1 MRALLECA
9 PSLDVCV
16 AELDAGLAFV
26 RRIGSVNMVEVLET
40 YQWVIDALRGER
52 PTATGA
58 PVSIAGYSDTPATLL
73 LAHSVQAMAAAI
85 FGDQAALERHTAE
98 AVPLVS
104 ASPTEYPGAVAR
116 VLRGLALAG
125 QIRAT
130 DGAARDTLLSELDE
144 VTRWL
149 ADRAADAPQNFLHL
163 LRLLEAERA
172 WAVGDFQ
179 GCVRGFDAA
188 LHGAGQRPRPW
199 HRALITERAARFYL
213 AHGIDHNG
221 YDLLTQTRQQY
232 AAWGATAKVAQLDW
246 AYPSLPPHRTRRP
259 RSATPGL
266 LIPSRSGSG
275 SGSVST
281 GTIDLLGILSTSQ
294 ALSSETSIAGLH
306 ARVAQVLGAM
316 TGATD
321 VALLVW
327 NDEHRHWLLPATGR
341 VGGAS
346 TSDTAPMSVLRYLE
360 RTREP
365 LVVADATSDD
375 RFARDPYFADADCC
389 ALLAVPILSRG
400 MLRALL
406 LLENRLMRGAF
417 TAERLSAVN
426 LIAGQLAVSLD
437 NAQLY
442 AELAASRARVV
453 AAADQTRRR
462 IERDLHDG
470 AQQRLVSL
478 ALELRMAQAEV
489 SPEAGE
495 LRMRLDRAVEQ
506 ASGALEE
513 LRDLSRGIHPAILT
527 EGGLGPALRAVTRR
541 SPIPVELDLCVEE
554 RLPDQVEVSAY
565 YIVAEALTNAAKHS
579 RASAITV
586 TVERDRAR
594 GSLRIEV
601 ADDGVGGADFTGGTG
616 LVGLKDRAEALGGHI
631 DLHSPRGAGTTL
643 RVELPLNRANGES

>member
-1 MRALLECA
+1 
-9 PSLDVCV
+9 
-16 AELDAGLAFV
+16 
-26 RRIGSVNMVEVLET
+26 
-40 YQWVIDALRGER
+40 
-52 PTATGA
+52 
-58 PVSIAGYSDTPATLL
+58 
-73 LAHSVQAMAAAI
+73 MAAAI
-85 FGDQAALERHTAE
+85 FGDQASLERHTAE

-116 VLRGLALAG
+116 ALRGLALAG
-125 QIRAT
+125 QIRAS
-130 DGAARDTLLSELDE
+130 DGAAQHTLLSELDE

-149 ADRAADAPQNFLHL
+149 ADRAADAPQNFSHL

-188 LHGAGQRPRPW
+188 LHGASQRPRPW

-213 AHGIDHNG
+213 AHGLEHNG
-221 YDLLTQTRQQY
+221 YELLAQARQQY

-246 AYPSLPPHRTRRP
+246 AYPSLPQSSDAAAAQRNTRSP
-259 RSATPGL
+259 DDSL
-266 LIPSRSGSG
+266 G

-281 GTIDLLGILSTSQ
+281 GTIDLMGILSTSQ

-327 NDEHRHWLLPATGR
+327 NDEHRDWLLPATAHE
-341 VGGAS
+341 GGAS

-365 LVVADATSDD
+365 LVVPDATRDD

-389 ALLAVPILSRG
+389 SLLAIPILSRG
-400 MLRALL
+400 ILQALL
-406 LLENRLMRGAF
+406 LLENRLIRGAF
-417 TAERLSAVN
+417 TAERLDAVN

-442 AELAASRARVV
+442 SELTASRARIV
-453 AAADQTRRR
+453 AAGDQTRRQ

-478 ALELRMAQAEV
+478 ILELGMAQAEA
-489 SPEAGE
+489 STDDHE
-495 LRMRLDRAVEQ
+495 LRMRLGDAIEQ
-506 ASGALEE
+506 ARDALKE

-527 EGGLGPALRAVTRR
+527 EDGLGRALRALTRR
-541 SPIPVELDLCVEE
+541 SPIPVQLDQRIEE
-554 RLPDQVEVSAY
+554 RLPDPVEISAY
-565 YIVAEALTNAAKHS
+565 YIVAEALTNAVKHS
-579 RASAITV
+579 GASLITV
-586 TVERDRAR
+586 SAEVKEVDTT
-594 GSLRIEV
+594 LRLEV
-601 ADDGVGGADFTGGTG
+601 ADDGVGGAEFSGGTG
-616 LVGLKDRAEALGGHI
+616 LLGLKDRVDALGGRI
-631 DLHSPRGAGTTL
+631 DLHSPRGRGTSL
-643 RVELPLNRANGES
+643 RVTLPLP

>member
-1 MRALLECA
+1 
-9 PSLDVCV
+9 LDACV
-16 AELDAGLAFV
+16 AELDAGLTFV
-26 RRIGSVNMVEVLET
+26 RRIGSVNMLEVLET
-40 YQWVIDALRGER
+40 YQWVIDALRGEQ
-52 PTATGA
+52 PISTGA

-73 LAHSVQAMAAAI
+73 SAHSVQAMAAAI
-85 FGDQAALERHTAE
+85 FGDQASLERHTAE

-116 VLRGLALAG
+116 ALRGLALAG
-125 QIRAT
+125 QIRAS
-130 DGAARDTLLSELDE
+130 DGAAQHTLLSELDE

-149 ADRAADAPQNFLHL
+149 ADRAADAPQNFSHL

-188 LHGAGQRPRPW
+188 LHGASQRPRPW

-213 AHGIDHNG
+213 AHGLEHNG
-221 YDLLTQTRQQY
+221 YELLAQARQQY

-246 AYPSLPPHRTRRP
+246 AYPSLPQSSDAAAAQRNTRSP
-259 RSATPGL
+259 DDSL
-266 LIPSRSGSG
+266 G

-281 GTIDLLGILSTSQ
+281 GTIDLMGILSTSQ

-327 NDEHRHWLLPATGR
+327 NDEHRDWLLPATAHE
-341 VGGAS
+341 GGAP
-346 TSDTAPMSVLRYLE
+346 TSDTAPMSVVRYLE

-375 RFARDPYFADADCC
+375 RFARDPYFADADSCS
-389 ALLAVPILSRG
+389 LLAIPILSRG
-400 MLRALL
+400 ILRALL
-406 LLENRLMRGAF
+406 LLENRLIRGAF
-417 TAERLSAVN
+417 TAERLDAVN

-442 AELAASRARVV
+442 SELTASRARIV
-453 AAADQTRRR
+453 AASDQTRRQ

-478 ALELRMAQAEV
+478 ILELGMAQQEASTADDELRMQL
-489 SPEAGE
+489 GHFT
-495 LRMRLDRAVEQ
+495 EQ
-506 ASGALEE
+506 ARDALRE

-527 EGGLGPALRAVTRR
+527 EGGLGQALRAMTRR
-541 SPIPVELDLCVEE
+541 SPIPVSLDVRVRE
-554 RLPDQVEVSAY
+554 RLPDQVEFSAY

-579 RASAITV
+579 GASLITV
-586 TVERDRAR
+586 SADVEQVDGA
-594 GSLRIEV
+594 LRVTV
-601 ADDGVGGADFTGGTG
+601 ADDGVGGAEFSGGTG
-616 LVGLKDRAEALGGHI
+616 LLGLKDRVDALGGRI
-631 DLHSPRGAGTTL
+631 DLHSPRAAGTTL
-643 RVELPLNRANGES
+643 RVTLPLPSGQR

>member
-1 MRALLECA
+1 
-9 PSLDVCV
+9 
-16 AELDAGLAFV
+16 
-26 RRIGSVNMVEVLET
+26 MVEVLET
-40 YQWVIDALRGER
+40 YKWVIDALRGER
-52 PTATGA
+52 PTTTGA

-73 LAHSVQAMAAAI
+73 LAHSLQAMAAAI
-85 FGDQAALERHTAE
+85 FGDQASLERHTAE
-98 AVPLVS
+98 AVPLVP
-104 ASPTEYPGAVAR
+104 ASPTEYPGAVTRA
-116 VLRGLALAG
+116 LRGLALAG

-221 YDLLTQTRQQY
+221 YDLLTQARQQY

-246 AYPSLPPHRTRRP
+246 AYPSLPPHQDTSAAQRNTRSP
-259 RSATPGL
+259 DDSL
-266 LIPSRSGSG
+266 G

-281 GTIDLLGILSTSQ
+281 GTIDLMGILSTSQ

-346 TSDTAPMSVLRYLE
+346 TSDTGPMSVLRYLE

-365 LVVADATSDD
+365 LVVPDATSDD

-389 ALLAVPILSRG
+389 SLLAVPILSRG
-400 MLRALL
+400 MLRAML

-442 AELAASRARVV
+442 SELAASRARVV
-453 AAADQTRRR
+453 AAADQTRRH

-489 SPEAGE
+489 STEAGE

-541 SPIPVELDLCVEE
+541 SPIPVELDLCVED

-579 RASAITV
+579 GASAITV

-631 DLHSPRGAGTTL
+631 DLHSPREAGTTL
-643 RVELPLNRANGES
+643 RVKLPLNRAIGES